1 MKITLENIRKVLSE
15 NRVDDVRKKFPDV
28 SSEIVDYF
36 VKNDPSGN
44 QKYLEWLVKAMV
56 HEPTM
61 QSVEDILDETMQFKS
76 PEAGEIAGFLM
87 TLVKKFHEL
96 LPYMVYN
103 DEVSGEKYGT
113 TDLYQYKFTDSDMIH
128 YLGSD
133 LAQAKERKQRKDE
146 EKEAKKGVDKIY
158 EDGNWLVVRPK
169 TWGASCVYG
178 AGTKWCTTSKE
189 TDSHFK
195 RETDRKFLIYV
206 INKSKNS
213 DNPEYKVAWQI
224 PYVKK
229 VNKYVTSTPGNPSV
243 WTLNTD
249 KIKLWNAED
258 TNIASRGSSGYD
270 YLDTV
275 PTSVKGVILKYMQ
288 TKMDEMYANMAYV
301 EDPYIQALVEHLALS
316 EEEVEEV
323 EQRNYGYYG
332 MRVYTVDGS
341 DDYAVAT
348 TDEVERAKHEWAENY
363 ISDLGVWE
371 AIGNNPE
378 KYIYINDPRGVAR
391 DMAESYAGDLDND
404 DILHEG
410 KRLDKETKVM
420 VEEWEVNQS
429 IMESNQEEI
438 DEMMGRYDELDEDEE
453 QELSELEA
461 ENESIEKTNDKLLES
476 IKDRLYNDYYEHYVS
491 RLTDDPLDWLEDFG
505 YWSSKTGL
513 DKNAIKNGLV
523 GIDETELINDMADD
537 LDYEYFSRTGSY
549 DYVTIDGDKYYIFP
563 TD

>member
-1 MKITLENIRKVLSE
+1 MINFL
-15 NRVDDVRKKFPDV
+15 
-28 SSEIVDYF
+28 
-36 VKNDPSGN
+36 GN
-44 QKYLEWLVKAMV
+44 
-56 HEPTM
+56 
-61 QSVEDILDETMQFKS
+61 
-76 PEAGEIAGFLM
+76 
-87 TLVKKFHEL
+87 
-96 LPYMVYN
+96 
-103 DEVSGEKYGT
+103 
-113 TDLYQYKFTDSDMIH
+113 
-128 YLGSD
+128 D
-133 LAQAKERKQRKDE
+133 LAQAKERKERKE
-146 EKEAKKGVDKIY
+146 QEKEAKKNVDKIY
-158 EDGNWLVVRPK
+158 EDKNWLVVRPK
-169 TWGASCVYG
+169 TWGSSCVYG

-195 RETDRKFLIYV
+195 RETERNFLIYV
-206 INKSKNS
+206 INKNKNS

-229 VNKYVTSTPGNPSV
+229 VNKYITSTPGNPSV

-275 PTSVKGVILKYMQ
+275 PTYVKATILKYMQ
-288 TKMDEMYANMAYV
+288 TQMDEMYAGMAYV
-301 EDPYIQALVEHLALS
+301 EDPYIQALVEHLALN
-316 EEEVEEV
+316 EEQVEEV
-323 EQRNYGYYG
+323 ERRDYGYYG
-332 MRVYTVDGS
+332 MRVYIVDS
-341 DDYAVAT
+341 LDDYLEYAVAT
-348 TDEVERAKHEWAENY
+348 TDEVERAKHEWAEGY
-363 ISDLGVWE
+363 IDGLGIWE

-378 KYIYINDPRGVAR
+378 KYIYINDPRAIAN

-410 KRLDKETKVM
+410 KRLDKETKAM

-438 DEMMGRYDELDEDEE
+438 DEMMDRYDELDEDEE

-476 IKDRLYNDYYEHYVS
+476 IKSRLYDDYYEHYVT
-491 RLTDDPLDWLEDFG
+491 RLTDDPIDWLGEFG
-505 YWSSKTGL
+505 YWDRRTGL

-537 LDYEYFSRTGSY
+537 LDYEYFSRTGNY